1 MNDLER
7 GGSPVAT
14 DRVATF
20 KISFFSGVKSS
31 NFQWRVINSKYFL
44 ERLVWSENGIH
55 STTYLLG
62 VWLYGF
68 LCDGGCMGLCCEMLN
83 LVVLGQIL
91 WFRFRS

>member
-31 NFQWRVINSKYFL
+31 DFQWRVISTKLFL

-68 LCDGGCMGLCCEMLN
+68 MLRDVEPGSSRAN
-83 LVVLGQIL
+83 TMV
-91 WFRFRS
+91 